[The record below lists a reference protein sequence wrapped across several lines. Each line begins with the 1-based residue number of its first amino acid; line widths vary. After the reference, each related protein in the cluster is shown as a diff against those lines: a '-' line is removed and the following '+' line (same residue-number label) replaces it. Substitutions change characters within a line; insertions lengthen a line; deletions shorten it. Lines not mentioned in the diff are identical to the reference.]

1 MTDIPFEIPDSWKW
15 VKLGDICKLQSG
27 STIPQS
33 QECDEGTMMYIKVSD
48 MNLPEN
54 LYEIKKSQRYVN
66 QWKECQIIN
75 ANSIIFPKRGG
86 AILTNKK
93 RIVREPVLTDLNIMG
108 ITPIACFD
116 YIYWWFMNIDLGLL
130 NNGSNIP
137 QLNNKDIAPLL
148 LPLPPLAEQKRIVD
162 RIEEIFASLDEIS
175 LHLV

>member
-1 MTDIPFEIPDSWKW
+1 
-15 VKLGDICKLQSG
+15 
-27 STIPQS
+27 
-33 QECDEGTMMYIKVSD
+33 MYIKVSD